1 LQGVQE
7 AGNQYL
13 ETIAANTAR
22 RDTPGITVNVSV
34 NGGATNDQTGTAVAA
49 TVRAELERLL
59 DRAGALQ
66 TA

>member
-22 RDTPGITVNVSV
+22 RESPGITVNVSV
-34 NGGATNDQTGTAVAA
+34 NGAATNDQTGATVAA

-66 TA
+66 AA